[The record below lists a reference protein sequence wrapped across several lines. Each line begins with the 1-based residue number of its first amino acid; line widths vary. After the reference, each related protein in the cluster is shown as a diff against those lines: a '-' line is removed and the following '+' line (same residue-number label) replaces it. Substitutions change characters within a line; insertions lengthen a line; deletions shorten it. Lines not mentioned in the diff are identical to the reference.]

1 MTTLYD
7 ILPKEMLC
15 ESTFD
20 DHKYVKKF
28 YNNDNPLDDDFK
40 KNIINAY
47 IVRDLHFNANK
58 TIKEIMEGH
67 CKKLSLCLSE
77 DQINQKRKFEFLESI
92 KLMIRHNNFSDDK
105 ISDHYQKFMDR
116 EENDKELKNRQ
127 KYEKIMMMVEDSE
140 KIEDIYDVFSIEE
153 LNYLG
158 W

>member
-1 MTTLYD
+1 MTTLYET
-7 ILPKEMLC
+7 LPKELLC
-15 ESTFD
+15 NSTID
-20 DHKYVKKF
+20 EHKYVQKF

-58 TIKEIMEGH
+58 TVKDIMDAH

-92 KLMIRHNNFSDDK
+92 KLMIRYDSFSDDK
-105 ISDHYQKFMDR
+105 ISDHYQKFMTR
-116 EENDKELKNRQ
+116 EENDMEHKNRE
-127 KYEKIMMMVEDSE
+127 KYEKIMMMVEDNGE
-140 KIEDIYDVFSIEE
+140 LEEIYNVFSVED
-153 LNYLG
+153 LKYLG